1 MRNWNETD
9 LDEIAHLVN
18 AGTPWDVIC
27 DLFAMTRAQL
37 ADILTKRISTNI
49 HRLVPEPQPYQH
61 QPGKGIKIR
70 KEGKRWK
77 VYLTDRRV
85 ALTSCDTFADAA
97 SFAVLVAKA
106 VA

>member
-1 MRNWNETD
+1 MRNWTESD

-18 AGTPWDVIC
+18 SGTPWDVIC

-49 HRLVPEPQPYQH
+49 QRLVPESQPYQH
-61 QPGKGIKIR
+61 QPGQGMKIR
-70 KEGKRWK
+70 KEAGRWK
-77 VYLTDRRV
+77 VYAPDRRV
-85 ALTSCDTFADAA
+85 ALAVCDNFADAA
-97 SFAVLVAKA
+97 SYAVLVARA

>member
-9 LDEIAHLVN
+9 LDQIAHLVN
-18 AGTPWDVIC
+18 SGTPWDVIC
-27 DLFAMTRAQL
+27 DLFAMTKAEL

-49 HRLVPEPQPYQH
+49 HRLVPEPTPYQH
-61 QPGKGIKIR
+61 QPGQGMKVR
-70 KEGKRWK
+70 KEGKWWK
-77 VYLTDRRV
+77 VYYSDRRV
-85 ALTSCDTFADAA
+85 PLALCDNFADAA